1 MKDLTIYFVQLAGPA
16 RATAEEA
23 ARDLWPHARFVSVQ
37 TVSEAARL
45 APAAAELL
53 VLGQPDEVE
62 AAIAAQTLDAGELP
76 RWATVCL
83 DGGAADIAETIAPAD
98 WNVPLLTRV
107 FRSAVLQQELL
118 RENLR
123 LRGDLK
129 TIARR
134 ITHDARTP
142 LGCIRMVCELLR
154 DAPAGTA
161 DGLRD
166 NIDVILTST
175 AEVSALVDRVSS
187 LIRASLEPVPASVFG
202 MSTVVE
208 HVLQQLQPEIE
219 ASGRKIRQPAQWPEA
234 EGVPA
239 WVEVIWWN
247 LVRNAITHGS
257 ADGHVQLGWKR
268 EDGALRFWVSSQ
280 GAVPPSDHVCLHRP
294 FHLLH
299 QQSSAGLGLSFVE
312 RFVSLQGGRCGYE
325 PDDNDRAVFYFTLP
339 PPAVEAKVPVR
350 APARAA
356 RR

>member
-1 MKDLTIYFVQLAGPA
+1 MKDLTVYFVQLTGPA

-23 ARDLWPHARFVSVQ
+23 ARSLWPHARFVPLA
-37 TVSEAARL
+37 TVSEAARRP
-45 APAAAELL
+45 AAAAELL
-53 VLGQPDEVE
+53 VLGRPDEVE

-83 DGGAADIAETIAPAD
+83 DGEAADIAETIAPGD
-98 WNVPLLTRV
+98 WNVPLVTRV
-107 FRSAVLQQELL
+107 FRSALLQHELL

-154 DAPAGTA
+154 DAPAGTLGA
-161 DGLRD
+161 LKE
-166 NIDVILTST
+166 NTNVILTST
-175 AEVSALVDRVSS
+175 VEVSTLVDRVSS
-187 LIRASLEPVPASVFG
+187 LIRASLEPVPPSVFSMG
-202 MSTVVE
+202 PVVG
-208 HVLQQLQPEIE
+208 HVLQQLQPEID

-239 WVEVIWWN
+239 WVEVVWWN
-247 LVRNAITHGS
+247 LLRNAITHGAES
-257 ADGHVQLGWKR
+257 GQVQLGWKR
-268 EDGALRFWVSSQ
+268 EDDALRFWVSSQ
-280 GAVPPSDHVCLHRP
+280 GAVPPDDHGCLHRP

-312 RFVSLQGGRCGYE
+312 RFVTLQGGRCGYE

-339 PPAVEAKVPVR
+339 PPPVEAKAPPR
-350 APARAA
+350 ASARAG